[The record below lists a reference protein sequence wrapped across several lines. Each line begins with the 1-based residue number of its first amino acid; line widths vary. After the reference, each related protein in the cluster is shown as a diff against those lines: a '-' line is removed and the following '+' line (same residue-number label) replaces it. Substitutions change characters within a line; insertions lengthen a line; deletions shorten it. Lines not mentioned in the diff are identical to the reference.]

1 MNARLLAIML
11 GAIFVLVG
19 IVGYV
24 PNPLVS
30 AEGLFITNGLHN
42 LVHIATGAMFLAA
55 VLLKLNP
62 RNAIL
67 VIGSAY
73 AVVAVLGFMTSGDH
87 LLGLVRINQA
97 DRWLHVA
104 LAVSIVLIGLISNYS
119 PDALEQGQGEERP
132 SSKLDQTV

>member
-87 LLGLVRINQA
+87 LLGLVRINQLGA
-97 DRWLHVA
+97 DIWEVAHDWHVLWGLAVAYFLLAVISA
-104 LAVSIVLIGLISNYS
+104 LAVKR
-119 PDALEQGQGEERP
+119 GQRHAQ
-132 SSKLDQTV
+132 S